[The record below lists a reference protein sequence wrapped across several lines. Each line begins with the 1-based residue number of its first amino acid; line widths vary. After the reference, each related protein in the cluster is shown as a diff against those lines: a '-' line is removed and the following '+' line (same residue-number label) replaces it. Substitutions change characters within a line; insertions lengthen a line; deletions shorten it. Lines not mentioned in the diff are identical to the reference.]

1 MFKCMI
7 AWWGGLPCRSM
18 QQKSLS
24 GMDSPQDRAESIQSK
39 CGEQY
44 SLLTN
49 QQIKPKPQTLNTQ
62 LVRVQTF
69 FLQANLN
76 LNNIRYNPISFLYDA
91 YFSTLLQKRTNH
103 LC

>member
-24 GMDSPQDRAESIQSK
+24 GMDSPQDRAECMQSK

-62 LVRVQTF
+62 LVRVQTL

-76 LNNIRYNPISFLYDA
+76 LNNIQPN
-91 YFSTLLQKRTNH
+91 
-103 LC
+103 